1 MGKSYKKYLSLF
13 SGVLLITVLSASCKK
28 EHTPTPAPAVVPPKP
43 IAVLGLYEL
52 QSTLYRRVFI
62 GVSVGTVKKVY
73 YSVFDTGSSAM
84 TMDATDLIPAANIN
98 TNGFII
104 PGDSLVVNGITVTKQ
119 TATLAYGDNTNG
131 TKEYGN
137 LAYATLTIGDADG
150 SVNTKRVPF
159 FLYYKAVDTKSGT
172 ILTTPHE
179 NDVFGVGPYNRFNN
193 LSIAS
198 PISYFTMSENV
209 TQGFKLSKFNKA
221 SYSASGTYVK
231 DLLTIGLVPDDLSS
245 SSGFIMHSL
254 TLTSDGYSPN
264 IPASVTYNGKTIQ
277 GTLLFDTGT
286 PAFSNIEDPNAA
298 ANTTTLPDK
307 SVVTINTTSGFS
319 YTYTVVV
326 TSTDNYNLTQIERPS
341 FTGDFRTIFS
351 IDFFNDNQFLLDYS
365 NHKIGLKN

>member
-1 MGKSYKKYLSLF
+1 MGKVYKSYLPLLT
-13 SGVLLITVLSASCKK
+13 GVLFLTVFLASCKK
-28 EHTPTPAPAVVPPKP
+28 EHTPTPAPAVVVVPPKP

-73 YSVFDTGSSAM
+73 YTVFDTGSSAM
-84 TMDATDLIPAANIN
+84 TIDATDLIPAANIN

-119 TATLAYGDNTNG
+119 TATLAYGDNTEG

-159 FLYYKAVDTKSGT
+159 FLYYKAVDTKSGKN
-172 ILTTPHE
+172 LDPHE

-198 PISYFTMSENV
+198 PISYFTMPDNV
-209 TQGFKLSKFNKA
+209 TQGFKLSKFDKA

-254 TLTSDGYSPN
+254 TLTSNGYSPN
-264 IPASVTYNGKTIQ
+264 IPSTITYNGTTIQ

-286 PAFSNIEDPNAA
+286 PAYANVEDPNAA
-298 ANTTTLPDK
+298 ANQTTLPVG
-307 SVVTINTTSGFS
+307 STVSITTGSGFTYQYVTTS
-319 YTYTVVV
+319 
-326 TSTDNYNLTQIERPS
+326 DYNLTQIEKPS
-341 FTGDFRTIFS
+341 FTGDPRTIFS
-351 IDFFNDNQFLLDYS
+351 IDFFNDNEFLLDYS